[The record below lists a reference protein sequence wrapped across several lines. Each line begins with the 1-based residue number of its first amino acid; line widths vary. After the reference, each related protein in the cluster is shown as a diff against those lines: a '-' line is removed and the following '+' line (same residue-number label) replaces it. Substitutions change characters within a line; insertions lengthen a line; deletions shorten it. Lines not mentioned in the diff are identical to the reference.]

1 MLFNFE
7 SITLDETND
16 EKNCTKPAISEFPG
30 DFFNQS
36 QRIHGGFLIHFVIA
50 VYLIFALE
58 IVCDEYFVPSLEVI
72 CDVLNIKPDVAGA
85 TFMAAGK

>member
-1 MLFNFE
+1 MKNLF
-7 SITLDETND
+7 LDGPEGGD
-16 EKNCTKPAISEFPG
+16 QNCTKPAIAEFP
-30 DFFNQS
+30 DDIFTQS
-36 QRIHGGFLIHFVIA
+36 QRIRGGFLLYFAIA